1 MKQEKGAPVR
11 RRIGACTLVLA
22 LSLSATTHA
31 GGAFV
36 MRQSLVA
43 NGGGFVNDSCYR
55 LFSAIG
61 QAVVGEVG
69 AGEFVLSAGF
79 LADAPSTDD
88 KLFRSGFEASTG
100 ACKS

>member
-1 MKQEKGAPVR
+1 MNRKKGAPVR
-11 RRIGACTLVLA
+11 RRIGACMLVLA

-31 GGAFV
+31 GGGFV

-43 NGGGFVNDSCYR
+43 NGGGFVHDNCYR

-61 QAVVGEVG
+61 QAVVGNVS
-69 AGEFVLSAGF
+69 AGEFVLAAGF
-79 LADAPSTDD
+79 LAEAPSTDD

-100 ACKS
+100 VCKS